1 MKPKLPFHVIFEDGN
16 RWVLNSYDEI
26 ACNLEWFD
34 SNDEDDTTK
43 VIDDLGRPVRL
54 KIEALK
60 IIYCELYEQNK
71 I

>member
-16 RWVLNSYDEI
+16 RWILNNDDEI

-60 IIYCELYEQNK
+60 IIYCELEEQNEL
-71 I
+71 